1 MAHPEGSG
9 RVTYDTVAIGLSNAV
24 RPGCLACRVFI
35 GRQHGEKLPAVV
47 LFR

>member
-24 RPGCLACRVFI
+24 RPGVT
-35 GRQHGEKLPAVV
+35 GLPGVSGFHRPPA
-47 LFR
+47 R